1 MAFTT
6 KHTMYNG
13 HQMFPSNIGVQKI
26 VMWKENV
33 SNVIILLGVLLIVQ
47 SVFAPFPKTLQDTST
62 AARENPEIPASIELF
77 DSATSATS
85 ILLNCLMFCIFCI

>member
-1 MAFTT
+1 MAFAT
-6 KHTMYNG
+6 KHTIYNG

-33 SNVIILLGVLLIVQ
+33 
-47 SVFAPFPKTLQDTST
+47 FAPFPKTLQYTST
-62 AARENPEIPASIELF
+62 AARENPEISASIELF
-77 DSATSATS
+77 NSTTSATS